1 MTKILLDIMYE
12 DLVMLFSNLKW
23 IVKTVSQRLGVTK
36 QAKDDKKVLQYAKE
50 NSMAVATADKK
61 FIDRLKA
68 NMVPVVTVDAVDKA
82 RVIPEKISNDST

>member
-68 NMVPVVTVDAVDKA
+68 NMVPCGHG
-82 RVIPEKISNDST
+82 RCRG

>member
-50 NSMAVATADKK
+50 NSTAVATADKK
-61 FIDRLKA
+61 FIDCLKA
-68 NMVPVVTVDAVDKA
+68 NMVPVATVDAVDKA

>member
-50 NSMAVATADKK
+50 NSAAVATADKK
-61 FIDRLKA
+61 FIDCLKA
-68 NMVPVVTVDAVDKA
+68 NMVPVATVDAVDKA

>member
-36 QAKDDKKVLQYAKE
+36 QAKDDKKVLHTILIKDPD
-50 NSMAVATADKK
+50 T
-61 FIDRLKA
+61 F
-68 NMVPVVTVDAVDKA
+68 
-82 RVIPEKISNDST
+82 

>member
-1 MTKILLDIMYE
+1 
-12 DLVMLFSNLKW
+12 
-23 IVKTVSQRLGVTK
+23 
-36 QAKDDKKVLQYAKE
+36 
-50 NSMAVATADKK
+50 MAVATADKK